1 MKMKNVLL
9 SSMLVLALGLSGCNI
24 DKKSSQQ
31 PEPSSQT
38 SSGQESSDTSSSSEI
53 PPVTLIRIERCP
65 TVVVGQAVNLDD
77 YVTVEGGEGPKV
89 FTATVAAAS
98 AELAVVEGHTLTAL
112 GEGDI
117 NVTIS
122 AGGLSAKFSTT
133 AMSALKADFAEA
145 IANVSNTWAMLEL
158 YQEQLYI
165 GAVHRPDYSCFPGW
179 GDNDEPGGFLKCQ
192 NGLTYSYI
200 LDDQFENIQVDPA
213 IQSDFGN
220 YYCNYDFCLSASD
233 FTTTETDDGEVLVL
247 DKHAPG
253 AWGSSYFNYKVEEF
267 AYTLAVSLNS
277 NYSFGDLVVSPFTL
291 TNADNE
297 DIDTFLFSLPIIKN
311 ADQST
316 AAVYQYVF
324 DLDDGETEITAVRNY
339 IDSGSHPEAIDFE
352 PLVTRLN
359 EIVTAKNYTLTVE
372 AGWFTAT
379 DMKTAVACPETLV
392 GYSYDIYFSVGTE
405 TSKVTSDN
413 ILRNITATTYR
424 GASGAVENAVV
435 GYVKKEGT
443 IYSISN
449 ISEGA
454 VVDTITGTAK
464 TGTDVWESFAAETL
478 APIAGDDMF
487 GDDFIATGRE
497 EGPDGSLTIS
507 FASPAEVAALM
518 GASEL
523 GYWAQYILSNGWQS
537 NLLEYCSCD
546 VTVGEDYTN
555 VFVSFPWDNGQIY
568 CFDMTIT
575 DVGTTVVDVPEFDIA

>member
-1 MKMKNVLL
+1 MKIRNILL
-9 SSMLVLALGLSGCNI
+9 SSMLVLTLGLSGC
-24 DKKSSQQ
+24 DLFKKKTSE
-31 PEPSSQT
+31 EPASES
-38 SSGQESSDTSSSSEI
+38 SSGQESSETPSSSSEI
-53 PPVTLIRIERCP
+53 EPVSLIRIEKLA
-65 TVVVGQAVNLDD
+65 TIVVGQTINLDD

-98 AELAVVEGHTLTAL
+98 ADLAVVEGHELTAL
-112 GEGDI
+112 AEGDI
-117 NVTIS
+117 NVTIA
-122 AGGLSAKFSTT
+122 AGGLTAKFSTV
-133 AMSALKADFAEA
+133 AMSALKASFDA
-145 IANVSNTWAMLEL
+145 ITGNVSNTWAMLEL
-158 YQEQLYI
+158 YQQQLYI
-165 GAVHRPDYSCFPGW
+165 AAVHRADYSCFPGW

-200 LDDQFENIQVDPA
+200 LDEQFENIQVDPS
-213 IQSDFGN
+213 IQSDFDN

-233 FTTTETDDGEVLVL
+233 FTTAESDDGEVLVL

-253 AWGSSYFNYKVEEF
+253 SWGSSYFDYKVEEF
-267 AYTLAVSLNS
+267 AYTLAISLNS
-277 NYSFGDLVVSPFTL
+277 SYSFGDMVVSPFTL
-291 TNADNE
+291 INADE
-297 DIDTFLFSLPIIKN
+297 EEVDTFLFSLPIIKN

-316 AAVYQYVF
+316 AAVYQLVL
-324 DLDDGETEITAVRNY
+324 DLDEEETEITAVREY
-339 IDSGSHPEAIDFE
+339 IDAGSHPEALDFE
-352 PLVTRLN
+352 PMVTRLN
-359 EIVTAKNYTLTVE
+359 EIVTAKNYTLSVE
-372 AGWFTAT
+372 AGWFTNY
-379 DMKTAVACPETLV
+379 DMKTAVACPDMLV
-392 GYSYDIYFSVGTE
+392 SYAYDVYFSVGTE

-424 GASGAVENAVV
+424 GASGAVENAIV

-443 IYSISN
+443 LYSISN

-464 TGTDVWESFAAETL
+464 TGTDVWESFPTETL

-487 GDDFIATGRE
+487 GEDFIATGRE
-497 EGPDGSLTIS
+497 DNPDGSITIS
-507 FASPAEVAALM
+507 FESAAEMAALM

-575 DVGTTVVDVPEFDIA
+575 NVGTTVVEVPEFVIA